1 MSIHF
6 TRDVWRCVIAG
17 ALLLNVLVI
26 HADEEKSTAVTTGK
40 TVSIEYTLKLDDGT
54 TVVSNVGEK
63 PLLYTHGEGQIL
75 PKLEQELTGLKIND
89 KKKVSLSPDDAFGTV
104 DPKAF
109 ATVPPDQVPEEAR
122 AVGSTLVIRDS
133 SGSQQPV
140 TVHEIKDDGITLN
153 LNHPLAGKRVVFE
166 ITVIDVE

>member
-1 MSIHF
+1 MYILLK
-6 TRDVWRCVIAG
+6 RGLWRLIMASTLVLNGIA
-17 ALLLNVLVI
+17 L
-26 HADEEKSTAVTTGK
+26 HADENKATAIMTGK

-75 PKLEQELTGLKIND
+75 PKLERELTGLQVND
-89 KKKVSLSPDDAFGTV
+89 TKKVSLAPADAFGAV

-109 ATVPPDQVPEEAR
+109 VTVPPDQVPEEAR
-122 AVGSTLVIRDS
+122 EVGSTLVIRDT

-140 TVHEIKDDGITLN
+140 TVHEIKEDGVTLN
-153 LNHPLAGKRVVFE
+153 LNHPLAGKQVIFE
-166 ITVIDVE
+166 ITVLAVE